1 MHTGQETVTS
11 GWTDTATGVK
21 LKMSEKMQKRIL
33 LAPLDP
39 VHDIGLKMI
48 RLALEQAGHI
58 TQLLPPDYQAQEIIQ
73 IASEHHYDFVMVS
86 RTLGYG
92 IAELLGQF
100 IDMAD
105 AAGIRDQTGLI
116 IGGMAIRPELA
127 AELGFDAGFGPGT
140 DPLEVVA
147 YVEGKPYILDGKLQS
162 KEKTDLTSSSSYQ
175 YHNGKVLTLL
185 DEIVDGII
193 AWGKGKSSPGVVR
206 GRLRQAMLRD
216 GRKASFSGNTKENPY
231 LSDYLRYADAT
242 VRNFYAGAALPKKT
256 RFLSSTE
263 QAQFRR
269 LLEKIRLNEKPVVLQ
284 HHPKQPKVFIQYG
297 TGCPFMDAT
306 HIKISEAWGADGVLH
321 FDPSWGA
328 RTEGLLDGSIA
339 HEEDGSVITY
349 DNLAQIKRALNDTT
363 LWTVRAHRG
372 LNTPETVVLAGETGA
387 DLTKINIVYGSLGAG
402 TDPERLTVDGME
414 AIRLAAEYALPFDIP
429 TNEELC
435 GVPAYKAFAG
445 MLIVAH
451 LGIRLGA
458 KPLLKPLFCYSP
470 EVMIN
475 GQMKDNYIDYNA
487 AKILALQ
494 SICDIPVWPGEP
506 IGFLTHSEDRVQS
519 SLTTALHAS
528 LAATLRVPAISIAS
542 SDEAYSGGPITAAS
556 RIDTLRSVRDSFR
569 FFGGAGIL
577 PTPQAEEWSRE
588 IEANIIRTLERVI
601 AEDSFISAL
610 YNGVLGSQQDGA
622 YPGRTGR
629 GTTFR
634 ELE

>member
-1 MHTGQETVTS
+1 MN
-11 GWTDTATGVK
+11 
-21 LKMSEKMQKRIL
+21 EKIQKRIL

-48 RLALEQAGHI
+48 RLALEQAGHA
-58 TQLLPPDYQAQEIIQ
+58 TQLLPPDYQPQEIIQ
-73 IASEHHYDFVMVS
+73 IAAEQHYDYIMVS

-105 AAGIRDQTGLI
+105 AAGLREQTDFI

-147 YVEGKPYILDGKLQS
+147 YVEGQPYRPAGSLQE
-162 KEKTDLTSSSSYQ
+162 KRKTDLTLSSTYQ
-175 YHNGKVLTLL
+175 YANSKVHSLL

-193 AWGKGKSSPGVVR
+193 AWGEGKSSPGIVR
-206 GRLRQAMLRD
+206 GRMRQAMLKDPAQR
-216 GRKASFSGNTKENPY
+216 RGNSPDKRLLNEY
-231 LSDYLRYADAT
+231 LKHTDST
-242 VRNFYAGAALPKKT
+242 VQNFYSAGTLPKKT

-263 QAQFRR
+263 QAQFGR
-269 LLEKIRLNEKPVVLQ
+269 LLEKIRMHEKPVVLQ

-328 RTEGLLDGSIA
+328 RTEGLLDGYIA
-339 HEEDGSVITY
+339 HEEDGSVITF
-349 DNLAQIKRALNDTT
+349 DNLAQIKRALSDAT

-402 TDPERLTVDGME
+402 TDPERLTVDGIE
-414 AIRLAAEYALPFDIP
+414 AIRLAAEYGLPFDIP

-435 GVPAYKAFAG
+435 GVPAFKAFAG

-487 AKILALQ
+487 AKIMALR

-519 SLTTALHAS
+519 SVTTALHAS
-528 LAATLRVPAISIAS
+528 LAATLQVPAISIAS

-569 FFGGAGIL
+569 FFGGAGMQ
-577 PTPQAEEWSRE
+577 PTERAAQWSEE
-588 IEANIIRTLERVI
+588 IENDIVRTLELVM
-601 AEDSFISAL
+601 AEGSFISAL

-629 GTTFR
+629 GTIFAAQ
-634 ELE
+634 E

>member
-1 MHTGQETVTS
+1 
-11 GWTDTATGVK
+11 
-21 LKMSEKMQKRIL
+21 MSEKTGKRIL

-48 RLALEQAGHI
+48 RQALDRAGHQ
-58 TQLLPPDYQAQEIIQ
+58 TQLLPPDYSAQEIVQ
-73 IASEHHYDFVMVS
+73 IASDEHYDFIMVS

-105 AAGIRDQTGLI
+105 AAGLREQTALI
-116 IGGMAIRPELA
+116 IGGMAIRAELA

-147 YVEGKPYILDGKLQS
+147 YVEGRTYQPEALM
-162 KEKTDLTSSSSYQ
+162 KEKKKSDLTAASGYR
-175 YHNGKVLTLL
+175 YNNPKVFALL
-185 DEIVDGII
+185 EEIVDGII
-193 AWGKGKSSPGVVR
+193 AWSEHKTSPGVVR

-216 GRKASFSGNTKENPY
+216 GYTANTPTGVQANPY
-231 LSDYLRYADAT
+231 LKKYLEYADPA
-242 VRNFYAGAALPKKT
+242 VQDFYESTALPKKT
-256 RFLSSTE
+256 RFLSKQE
-263 QAQFRR
+263 QAQFTQ
-269 LLEKIRLNEKPVVLQ
+269 LLAKIKAAEKPETLQ
-284 HHPKQPKVFIQYG
+284 HHPNQPKVFIQYG
-297 TGCPFMDAT
+297 TGCPFMDVM

-328 RTEGLLDGSIA
+328 RTEGFLEGYIA

-349 DNLAQIKRALNDTT
+349 DNLAQIKRALSDST

-402 TDPERLTVDGME
+402 TDPERLTVDGIE
-414 AIRLAAEYALPFDIP
+414 AIRLAAEYGLPFDIP

-475 GQMKDNYIDYNA
+475 GQMQDNYIDYNA
-487 AKILALQ
+487 AKIIALRNI
-494 SICDIPVWPGEP
+494 SDIPIWPGEP

-528 LAATLRVPAISIAS
+528 LAASLGVPAISIAS

-569 FFGGAGIL
+569 FFGRAGMQ
-577 PTPQAEEWSRE
+577 PTEKAEEWGKE
-588 IEANIIRTLERVI
+588 MEAQIVQTLERVI
-601 AEDSFISAL
+601 ADDSFISAL
-610 YNGVLGSQQDGA
+610 YNGVLGSREDGA

-629 GTTFR
+629 GTVFADR
-634 ELE
+634 V